1 MVALRQTL
9 RQTLQQALR
18 QTLNQAARSRLDSP
32 AHRLVYPRPI
42 VLDDCTMKL
51 LVRWLINAIGLWV
64 ATEIVPG
71 VDVTGWQPLL
81 VAALLLGL
89 VNAVIRPVLVL
100 LTLPVTLLTLG
111 LFLVVINAGM
121 LLLVAWLVPGFSI
134 ANLFWAGVLAALWMS
149 LFGLLTQA
157 ALKT

>member
-1 MVALRQTL
+1 LH
-9 RQTLQQALR
+9 QALH
-18 QTLNQAARSRLDSP
+18 QALNQAAQSSSDSQ
-32 AHRLVYPRPI
+32 AHRLMYPRTT
-42 VLDDCTMKL
+42 VLDGCKMKL

-71 VDVTGWQPLL
+71 VDANGWPSLL
-81 VAALLLGL
+81 IAALLLGL

-111 LFLVVINAGM
+111 LFLVVINACM

-134 ANLFWAGVLAALWMS
+134 ASLFWSGVLAALWMS
-149 LFGLLTQA
+149 LFGLITQG